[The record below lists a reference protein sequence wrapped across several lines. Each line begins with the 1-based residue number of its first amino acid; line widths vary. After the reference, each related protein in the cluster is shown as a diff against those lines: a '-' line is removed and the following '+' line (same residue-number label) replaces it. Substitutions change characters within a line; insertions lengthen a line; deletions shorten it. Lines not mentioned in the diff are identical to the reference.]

1 MAGLN
6 SIFKTDKTK
15 TVSYR
20 IDKFRDFGYNMDGL
34 NIKYTGVYYM
44 LGHIKFVEEGYDIF
58 QG

>member
-1 MAGLN
+1 MN